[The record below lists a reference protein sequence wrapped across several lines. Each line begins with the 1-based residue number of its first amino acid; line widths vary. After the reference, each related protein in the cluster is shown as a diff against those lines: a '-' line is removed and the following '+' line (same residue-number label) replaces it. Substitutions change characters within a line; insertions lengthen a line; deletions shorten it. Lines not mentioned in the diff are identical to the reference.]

1 MFLLCANTSKHG
13 GKRKRYKNFEALI
26 FAFAEAAK
34 IIGIKNSNNGCVI
47 YECRNNPVRIMI
59 SKMP

>member
-1 MFLLCANTSKHG
+1 MEAKERGIKFLK
-13 GKRKRYKNFEALI
+13 LI

-34 IIGIKNSNNGCVI
+34 IRDKNSNNRCVI
-47 YECRNNPVRIMI
+47 YECRNNPVRIII